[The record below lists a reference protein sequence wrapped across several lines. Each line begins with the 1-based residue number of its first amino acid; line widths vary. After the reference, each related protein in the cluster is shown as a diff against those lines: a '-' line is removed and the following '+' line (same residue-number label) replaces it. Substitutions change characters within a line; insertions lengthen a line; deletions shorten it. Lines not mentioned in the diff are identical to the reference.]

1 MPPMT
6 GQRTMSALATK
17 RHGITALIAKMS
29 IQEMWF
35 ESSIRPMR
43 PAWMPVS
50 ESSSPSG

>member
-6 GQRTMSALATK
+6 GQRTISAFATK

-43 PAWMPVS
+43 PAWMPVP